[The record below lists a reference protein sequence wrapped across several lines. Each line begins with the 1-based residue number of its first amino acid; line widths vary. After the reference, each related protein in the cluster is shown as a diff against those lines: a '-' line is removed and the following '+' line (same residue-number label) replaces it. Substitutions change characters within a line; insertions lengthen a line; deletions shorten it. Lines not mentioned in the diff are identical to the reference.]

1 MYFVDPAIP
10 TSSFNFIILINSITI
25 TTALIL
31 QKSAEERASTVTMSN
46 ALLGHFTAMASMNAK
61 MAVMNRHPALKH
73 LLTSQMSMPSS
84 KIILTSR
91 IFTDHCLDMLLA

>member
-31 QKSAEERASTVTMSN
+31 QKSAEERASTVTMSD
-46 ALLGHFTAMASMNAK
+46 ALLGHFTVMASMNAK
-61 MAVMNRHPALKH
+61 MAAMNHHPALKRP
-73 LLTSQMSMPSS
+73 LISQISIPSS
-84 KIILTSR
+84 TSR
-91 IFTDHCLDMLLA
+91 IFTDHCLDMLPA